1 MFINRYACK
10 NVDLCYM
17 AVRKTQKKHLG
28 KKRKSLS
35 KRKAHSKKKRHSKQ
49 RITKKRSHKGGDDTY
64 VYDSVVNPLFLSV
77 LKNDNDE
84 NVKNAKNEAVKDDA
98 KEKVKNIN
106 KMAKNMNLTNQ
117 EKDELFAHLW
127 EDALKLEITEHC
139 PDEPLKKRLIDCI
152 EGKKKNIDGYFSKNS
167 PKVVEFIEDLR
178 NDITISPLYNKFK
191 ERQLNCVNI
200 ATGSPVSEEQ
210 ETHQTEVQEEEDETI

>member
-1 MFINRYACK
+1 
-10 NVDLCYM
+10 M

-49 RITKKRSHKGGDDTY
+49 RITKKRYHKGGGGNP
-64 VYDSVVNPLFLSV
+64 VYTPVYTPVYNPLFLSV

-98 KEKVKNIN
+98 KQKVKNIN
-106 KMAKNMNLTNQ
+106 KMAKKMNLTNQ
-117 EKDELFAHLW
+117 QKDELFAHLW

-152 EGKKKNIDGYFSKNS
+152 EGKTKNIDGYFSKNS

-210 ETHQTEVQEEEDETI
+210 ETHQTEVQEEEDEETSI